1 MRAIRIQSTGGI
13 AVASVSVLALVACS
27 SPSPSSEGAM
37 GDYPSYASAQEL
49 FEAADLVVEAT
60 VEGSRTE
67 PIDVSEGDGAEE
79 GLEPI
84 EYTVYTLAVSEV
96 FEGRDPG
103 GVLEVKHENGA
114 TDDLELREGET
125 YVLFLA
131 TYDDVPASLLNP
143 DQSVYLVGGDGELE
157 PVGGTLE
164 VTREDLG

>member
-1 MRAIRIQSTGGI
+1 M
-13 AVASVSVLALVACS
+13 ASVLGLALSACS
-27 SPSPSSEGAM
+27 SPSPSTEGAA

-49 FEAADLVVEAT
+49 FEAADLGVEAT
-60 VEGSRTE
+60 GEGSRTE
-67 PIDVSEGDGAEE
+67 PIDVSEGGRAEE

-96 FEGRDPG
+96 FGGQAPEGA
-103 GVLEVKHENGA
+103 LEVKHENGG
-114 TDDLELREGET
+114 TDDLELREGDT

-143 DQSVYLVGGDGELE
+143 DQSAYLVDGDGGLE
-157 PVGGTLE
+157 PVNGSLE